1 MKNVVKVYD
10 NGAAF
15 CVTVN
20 GIIVEAFNSLGSA
33 WNHIAWMYVVASQDF
48 VVGDKE
54 IPVKEWLDAGKK
66 YGWLEDTAGFRKP
79 QGVYK

>member
-1 MKNVVKVYD
+1 MMKVKVYD

-20 GIIVEAFNSLGSA
+20 GLIVEAYNSLAGA
-33 WNHIAWMYVVASQDF
+33 WNHIAWMYRVASQQF

-54 IPVKEWLDAGKK
+54 VPVKEWIETGIKMGFFEENIGFKK
-66 YGWLEDTAGFRKP
+66 
-79 QGVYK
+79 

>member
-1 MKNVVKVYD
+1 MTKVKVYD

-20 GIIVEAFNSLGSA
+20 GIIVDAFSTLGAA
-33 WNHIAWMYVVASQDF
+33 WNRIAWMYRIASQEF

-54 IPVKEWLDAGKK
+54 IPVKEWLEAGIKNGFLDANAGMKK
-66 YGWLEDTAGFRKP
+66 
-79 QGVYK
+79 

>member
-1 MKNVVKVYD
+1 MMKVKIYD

-20 GIIVEAFNSLGSA
+20 GLIVEAFSTLGAA
-33 WNHIAWMYVVASQDF
+33 WNHIAWMYRVASQQF

-54 IPVKEWLDAGKK
+54 IPVKDWLESGIKYGYLEEDAG
-66 YGWLEDTAGFRKP
+66 YRKR
-79 QGVYK
+79 K

>member
-1 MKNVVKVYD
+1 MKVSVYD

-20 GIIVEAFNSLGSA
+20 GLIVEAFNTLGAA
-33 WNHIAWMYVVASQDF
+33 WNHIAWMYVVARQDF

-54 IPVKEWLDAGKK
+54 IPAEEWRENGIK
-66 YGWLEDTAGFRKP
+66 YGWLPEDAGFRK
-79 QGVYK
+79 